1 VDDTGWGFATPGQYL
16 CCAKTGDGIFETTF
30 YFHAN
35 WGCVAFYQGK
45 HVTGAWY
52 YAIKSSEVNIISTD
66 GSFGRAW
73 GYDADGGNDVNFGA
87 TINNIDSQYGVY
99 HLKWDMNTN
108 TCTVTKL

>member
-1 VDDTGWGFATPGQYL
+1 MTESLKQPS
-16 CCAKTGDGIFETTF
+16 IFT
-30 YFHAN
+30 AN